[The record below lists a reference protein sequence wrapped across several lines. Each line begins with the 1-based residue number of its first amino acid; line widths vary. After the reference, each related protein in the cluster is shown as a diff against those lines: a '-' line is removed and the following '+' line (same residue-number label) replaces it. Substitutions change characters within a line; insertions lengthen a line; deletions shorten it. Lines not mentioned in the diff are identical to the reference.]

1 MCVVQEQLAAST
13 IDTDQFSS
21 CRRNEQIADLRRKI
35 VVLKGLLAE
44 IDQTVTACLV
54 DSGVETEALRAC
66 LQASVDGIGVSLQEQ
81 ERVIGNGIDEV
92 IIGTDRCATEV
103 EGELEGRI
111 VGVAQQ
117 FLVCVG
123 SSNAEEVV
131 QTQPK
136 REVDD
141 DDDDSDSDSDSDED

>member
-1 MCVVQEQLAAST
+1 M
-13 IDTDQFSS
+13 
-21 CRRNEQIADLRRKI
+21 
-35 VVLKGLLAE
+35 VLKGLLAE

-54 DSGVETEALRAC
+54 DSGVETAALRAC
-66 LQASVDGIGVSLQEQ
+66 LQASVDSIGVSLQEQ

-92 IIGTDRCATEV
+92 IIGTDGCATEV

-131 QTQPK
+131 ERQ
-136 REVDD
+136 EEDD
-141 DDDDSDSDSDSDED
+141 DDDDSGSDTDSGSDED